1 MDHNLLIH
9 MRAHVIPR
17 TDLSFGDYSDEVR
30 RDALIRISQFVLRGE
45 TEQIR
50 QELQENVVEMALFIL
65 DSEGAA
71 TLENIIRVMKEK
83 ILVDFPRS
91 ILKAILFRL
100 LEKGRLTPENRLS
113 VQRRTEIES
122 QVLNYKKA
130 LDEMSGQLDEKTER
144 HLGSPLTPDQR
155 QLVMEALFEF
165 LSVLFMRRADISAR
179 LITSQ
184 EVGDSAIREPL
195 ADLDKSLKSIEGGPL
210 RRAAR
215 NAIIET
221 LEKPSDVVA
230 RFLLH
235 LNENLVCVQVLNL
248 DPECQTLERE
258 AFGKKNLLL
267 DTNVIIALLC
277 PSSRQHRLSRELV
290 RLTRQVGARMLV
302 TERTLKE
309 YAKVLDDS
317 KNAMKG
323 FKPTMPVRFLEAID
337 EEFIASFAIEKQS
350 HPHETWQGYYLRMQ
364 HVKSILKNNYGIE
377 LLDGD
382 HPEILE
388 RAYFSE
394 IAENVSD
401 CFMKSR
407 RQPKSKAVAEHDAY
421 HMILVRELSKE
432 TSPTMVGSSHWFLS
446 HDQTLAYVEPLLRTK
461 LGDDKAISAIVS
473 DIWLQVIEPFLSRDV
488 REKQAVEVFA
498 ELLNSQFARAPFRIT
513 RSVLTELQGDWLNY
527 DGLETHDFEEILGE
541 KFVADYLAKIR
552 KMRKTGQDTKEASD
566 EFKEQLGNRL
576 QGRANEKILLL
587 RDEVK
592 GLREE
597 VHTKKN
603 VEESLRAELIIERR
617 FSRAWRACS
626 GFAGL
631 VMIFSNLVFIGARML
646 EFNAFTTVYFIG
658 TFLIGGILVFIAVA
672 PENVIVRIE
681 AALRLPG
688 GTST

>member
-1 MDHNLLIH
+1 MICNLLIH
-9 MRAHVIPR
+9 VDGHVIPR
-17 TDLSFGDYSDEVR
+17 KALSFGTYSDEAR

-65 DSEGAA
+65 DSQGAA
-71 TLENIIRVMKEK
+71 TWESIIRVMKEK
-83 ILVDFPRS
+83 ILVDFPLPV
-91 ILKAILFRL
+91 LKTILFRL
-100 LEKGRLTPENRLS
+100 LEKGRLTSENRLS
-113 VQRRTEIES
+113 TQRRTQIEN
-122 QVLNYKKA
+122 QVRNYRKA
-130 LDEMSGQLDEKTER
+130 LDEMSDQLAEKTAKN
-144 HLGSPLTPDQR
+144 LGSPLTPDQR
-155 QLVMEALFEF
+155 QLVMGALFQF

-184 EVGDSAIREPL
+184 KVGDSTIREPL
-195 ADLDKSLKSIEGGPL
+195 AYLNRSLEGIKDEPL
-210 RRAAR
+210 RHAAK
-215 NAIIET
+215 NAITET
-221 LEKPSDVVA
+221 LEEPSDVVA

-277 PSSRQHRLSRELV
+277 PSSRQYRLSRELV
-290 RLTRQVGARMLV
+290 SLNRQIGARMLV

-309 YAKVLDDS
+309 YAKVLNDS
-317 KNAMKG
+317 NDAMKG
-323 FKPTMPVRFLEAID
+323 FKSTMPVRFLEAID

-350 HPHETWQGYYLRMQ
+350 HPHEKWQGYYLRMQ
-364 HVKSILKNNYGIE
+364 RVKSILKNNYGIE

-388 RAYFSE
+388 CAYFPE
-394 IAENVSD
+394 IAKKISD
-401 CFMKSR
+401 CFEKER
-407 RQPKSKAVAEHDAY
+407 GKPKSKAVAEHDAY
-421 HMILVRELSKE
+421 HMILVRELSKQ

-446 HDQTLAYVEPLLRTK
+446 HDQTLPYVEPLLRTK
-461 LGDDKAISAIVS
+461 LGDDTAISAMVS
-473 DIWLQVIEPFLSRDV
+473 DIWLQMIEPFLSRDV

-498 ELLNSQFARAPFRIT
+498 ELLKSQFATVPFRI
-513 RSVLTELQGDWLNY
+513 RPSVLTELQGDWLNY
-527 DGLETHDFEEILGE
+527 EGLGIEDFEKILGE
-541 KFVADYLAKIR
+541 KFVADYLSKV
-552 KMRKTGQDTKEASD
+552 KEMRKTGRDTKEASD
-566 EFKEQLGNRL
+566 EFREQLGIRV
-576 QGRANEKILLL
+576 QGLANEKVRLLG
-587 RDEVK
+587 DEVK

-597 VHTKKN
+597 IQTKKN
-603 VEESLRAELIIERR
+603 VEESLRAELVSERR

-631 VMIFSNLVFIGARML
+631 VMIFSNLVFIGAKML
-646 EFNAFTTVYFIG
+646 EFNGFTTIYFIA

-681 AALRLPG
+681 AALRLQ
-688 GTST
+688 